1 MPQSHRRNASQQ
13 VLIQLLEADVEMGFA
28 LVDVALKEFL
38 RGNESHS
45 LRALQEAEG
54 VIQDI
59 EQRLSRLRSEE
70 SDPFRPLVQE
80 LRREIDAARAA

>member
-1 MPQSHRRNASQQ
+1 MPQSHRRKASQQ

-59 EQRLSRLRSEE
+59 EQRLARLRSDE
-70 SDPFRPLVQE
+70 SDPFRPLVEE

>member
-59 EQRLSRLRSEE
+59 EQRLSHLRSEE